1 MPTPYDIPPSILIER
16 LAKYLKDNI
25 DSVRPP
31 DWAPYVKTGVHA
43 ERAPQNP
50 DWWYIRCASLLRKIY
65 IRGPIG
71 VEHLRSEYGGRKD
84 RGTRPEH
91 ARKGSGA
98 IIRKALQQLEEAGLV
113 QTIKGKGR
121 VVTPQG
127 RSLLDSLSADIKREL
142 EKVNPSL
149 SKY

>member
-1 MPTPYDIPPSILIER
+1 MPTPYDVPPSILIER

-25 DSVRPP
+25 DEVKPP
-31 DWAPYVKTGVHA
+31 KWAPYVKTGVHA

-50 DWWYIRCASLLRKIY
+50 DWWYIRCASLLRKVY

-98 IIRKALQQLEEAGLV
+98 IIRKALQQLERAGLI
-113 QTIKGKGR
+113 QTIKGRGR

-127 RSLLDSLSADIKREL
+127 RSLLDSLSADIKKQL
-142 EKVNPSL
+142 EKTNPAL

>member
-1 MPTPYDIPPSILIER
+1 LPTPYDVPPSILIER

-25 DSVRPP
+25 DEVKPP
-31 DWAPYVKTGVHA
+31 EWAPYVKTGVHA
-43 ERAPQNP
+43 ERTPQNP
-50 DWWYIRCASLLRKIY
+50 DWWYIRCASLLRKVY

-98 IIRKALQQLEEAGLV
+98 IIRKALQQLEKAGLI
-113 QTIKGKGR
+113 QTIKGRGR

-127 RSLLDSLSADIKREL
+127 RSLLDSLSADIKKQL
-142 EKVNPSL
+142 EKTNPAL

>member
-1 MPTPYDIPPSILIER
+1 LPTPYDIPPSILIER

>member
-1 MPTPYDIPPSILIER
+1 
-16 LAKYLKDNI
+16 KYLKDNI
-25 DSVRPP
+25 DEVKPP
-31 DWAPYVKTGVHA
+31 EWAPYVKTGVHA

-50 DWWYIRCASLLRKIY
+50 DWWYIRCASLLRKVY

-98 IIRKALQQLEEAGLV
+98 IIRKALQQLEKAGLI
-113 QTIKGKGR
+113 QTIKGRGR

-127 RSLLDSLSADIKREL
+127 RSLLDSLSADIKKQL
-142 EKVNPSL
+142 EKTNPAL